1 MKNMKSLIKISIP
14 AFLIAVTLGVLSR
27 SLDTVPVY
35 SQYGFH
41 GEQVEA
47 IQRVMR
53 EWGVFHGE
61 ITGYFGP
68 QTEAAVRQVQ
78 RHNGLKVNGIADN
91 ATLRVLGIDTGQSP
105 ITSNQAEINL
115 LARMISAEGRGEPY
129 EGQVA
134 IGAVIVNRMKHP
146 SFPDTLAGVLY
157 QDGAF
162 TALVDGQ
169 FNQPIAD
176 SAYSAARDA
185 LAGWDPSG
193 GAIFYHNPAKH
204 NNAFMH
210 ARPVIKRIGD
220 HLFTD

>member
-1 MKNMKSLIKISIP
+1 MKSLLKISIP
-14 AFLIAVTLGVLSR
+14 TFLVAVMLSVFVKHM
-27 SLDTVPVY
+27 DTVPVY
-35 SQYGFH
+35 SQYGFT

-53 EWGVFHGE
+53 EWGVFNGE

-68 QTEAAVRQVQ
+68 QTEAAVRRVQ
-78 RHNGLKVNGIADN
+78 EHHGLKVNGIADS
-91 ATLRVLGIDTGQSP
+91 ATLQVLGIEAPKAAPVS
-105 ITSNQAEINL
+105 SNQAEINL

-134 IGAVIVNRMKHP
+134 IGAVIMNRMKHP
-146 SFPDTLAGVLY
+146 SFPDTLAAVLY

-169 FNQPIAD
+169 FNEPIAN

-185 LAGWDPSG
+185 FNGWDPSG

-204 NNAFMH
+204 NNAFMNN
-210 ARPVIKRIGD
+210 RPVIKRIGD
-220 HLFTD
+220 HLFCE

>member
-1 MKNMKSLIKISIP
+1 MKSLLKISIP
-14 AFLIAVTLGVLSR
+14 AFVIAAALGVFSR
-27 SLDTVPVY
+27 NLDSVPVY

-41 GEQVEA
+41 GDEVES
-47 IQRVMR
+47 IQRVMQ
-53 EWGVFHGE
+53 EWGVYDGE
-61 ITGYFGP
+61 ITGYYGP
-68 QTEAAVRQVQ
+68 LTEAAVRKVQ
-78 RHNGLKVNGIADN
+78 RHHGLKVNGIADN
-91 ATLRVLGIDTGQSP
+91 ATLKVLGIESANPANAT
-105 ITSNQAEINL
+105 QAEINL

-134 IGAVIVNRMKHP
+134 IGAVIMNRMEHP

-169 FNQPIAD
+169 FNQPIAE

-185 LAGWDPSG
+185 VNGWDPSG
-193 GAIFYHNPAKH
+193 GAIFYHNPDKH

-220 HLFTD
+220 HLFCD

>member
-1 MKNMKSLIKISIP
+1 MKSLLKISIP
-14 AFLIAVTLGVLSR
+14 AFLLAAVMSVIIKHT
-27 SLDTVPVY
+27 DTVPVY
-35 SQYGFH
+35 SQYGFS
-41 GEQVEA
+41 GEEVES

-61 ITGYFGP
+61 ITGYYGP
-68 QTEAAVRQVQ
+68 VTESAVRKVQ
-78 RHNGLKVNGIADN
+78 RHHGLKVNGIADSE
-91 ATLRVLGIDTGQSP
+91 TLKVLGIESASNAVTADQS
-105 ITSNQAEINL
+105 EVNL

-134 IGAVIVNRMKHP
+134 IGAVIVNRMSHP

-169 FNQPIAD
+169 FNEPIAD

-185 LAGWDPSG
+185 IGGWDPSG
-193 GAIFYHNPAKH
+193 GAIFYHNPNKH
-204 NNAFMH
+204 NNSFMNS
-210 ARPVIKRIGD
+210 RPVIKRIGD
-220 HLFTD
+220 HLFCE